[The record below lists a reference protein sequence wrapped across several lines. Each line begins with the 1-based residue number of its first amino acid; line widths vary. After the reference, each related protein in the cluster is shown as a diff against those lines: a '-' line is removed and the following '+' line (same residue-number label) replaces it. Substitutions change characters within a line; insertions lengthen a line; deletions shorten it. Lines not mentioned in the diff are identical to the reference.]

1 MDQILTIDTSASFIR
16 VALANTG
23 GLISHKSV
31 PSKQAS
37 KEILVLIDEILRDSR
52 FSLRELDCIG
62 IVTGPG
68 SFTGLRVGIGIAQG
82 LSMALQIPLVGISI
96 LELLAKAASKLV
108 NSHHFLV
115 ALEARESEIYIGA
128 YKVCLHSVDLIG
140 NEFVLSFIEDSIAF
154 PELYLST
161 WVGVGNGWKHKR
173 ELENKLGVSV
183 EDVFID
189 IDYNTEDLI
198 ELSYQNKKEDK
209 GESSG
214 ILLPNYVKEELDYS

>member
-1 MDQILTIDTSASFIR
+1 MDQILTIDTSGSLIR
-16 VALANTG
+16 VALANTR
-23 GLISHKSV
+23 GLISHKSI

-37 KEILVLIDEILRDSR
+37 KKILVLIDEILRDSR

-96 LELLAKAASKLV
+96 LELLAKSASKLV
-108 NSHHFLV
+108 DSDHFLV
-115 ALEARESEIYIGA
+115 ALEARESEVYIGA
-128 YKVCLHSVDLIG
+128 YKVSLHSIELIG
-140 NEFVLSFIEDSIAF
+140 NEFVLNFIEGSIAA
-154 PELYLST
+154 PKLYLSK

-173 ELENKLGVSV
+173 KLESKLGVSV
-183 EDVFID
+183 EDVVID
-189 IDYNTEDLI
+189 IDYNAEDLI
-198 ELSYQNKKEDK
+198 ELSYQSKKEDK
-209 GESSG
+209 AESSG